1 MRLIFWQS
9 SLSLLNSSYIGA
21 LAGRPGW
28 GVTVIA
34 ERRMKPEREA
44 LGWMVPDFGQAR
56 LVIASENP
64 EALAL
69 EQYPEDAIHVVEGMR
84 GFSLVRRVLPL
95 LSKRSAH
102 VGVVFE
108 SGDAS
113 GLKGGLRRILY
124 TWQGLAHSSGID
136 FFLAMG
142 SQGVG
147 WYRKCL
153 FPNSKIY
160 RFGYVTAPADGHRPE
175 PMQLPESM
183 QRATTDKVT
192 VGFLGSLIPRKGGD
206 LLIRALA
213 GLTDRNWRLVI
224 VGDGGSR
231 SSWEQLA
238 VQERIADNVTF
249 TGVLPNAEAKA
260 ILGHLDLFV
269 LPSRFDGWGAVVNE
283 ALMQGVPAV
292 CSDRCGAR
300 DLLSDSW
307 RGEAFEAGSMEG
319 LREVLRTWIGRGK
332 RTPELTERIKTW
344 SRCIEGASVADY
356 FAQVLGHVYHGAP
369 RPTVPWLSDTSS

>member
-9 SLSLLNSSYIGA
+9 SLSLLNNSYISA

-44 LGWMVPDFGQAR
+44 LGWVVPDFGQAR

-64 EALAL
+64 EALRL
-69 EQYPEDAIHVVEGMR
+69 EQYPEDAIHVLEGMR

-95 LSKRSAH
+95 LAKRSAH

-113 GLKGGLRRILY
+113 GFQGWLRRILY

-153 FPNSKIY
+153 FPKSKIY
-160 RFGYVTAPADGHRPE
+160 RFGYVTALVDGGRPE
-175 PMQLPESM
+175 AMQIGI
-183 QRATTDKVT
+183 TDKVT
-192 VGFLGSLIPRKGGD
+192 LGFLGALIPRKGGD
-206 LLIRALA
+206 LLLRALA
-213 GLTDRNWRLVI
+213 GLRDRNWRLI
-224 VGDGGSR
+224 IMGDGGSR
-231 SSWEQLA
+231 SSWERLA
-238 VQERIADNVTF
+238 ARGRIADNVTF
-249 TGVLPNAEAKA
+249 MGVLPNAEAKK
-260 ILGHLDLFV
+260 ILGDLDLFV

-283 ALMQGVPAV
+283 ALMQGVPVV

-300 DLLSDSW
+300 DLLSDKW
-307 RGEAFEAGSMEG
+307 RGDAFQAGSVED
-319 LREVLRTWIGRGK
+319 LRDVLRTWIGRGK
-332 RTPELTERIKTW
+332 RTPELTARIKTW
-344 SRCIEGASVADY
+344 SHCIEGGSVADY
-356 FAQVLGHVYHGAP
+356 FAEVLEHVYHDAP
-369 RPTVPWLSDTSS
+369 RPTAPWLSHISS